1 MSSFKKLHCAV
12 FICFSINVQVSIL
25 SLSISLLKYVI
36 LSMPI
41 VFIQQYVIFSI
52 YCIVS
57 EIHKILK
64 YNNFAIICEINIKV
78 NISLHYFTIFYLFIP
93 YVASVNIYLKMWFI
107 IHEVSLNTQYKY
119 VIVIKVITIKY
130 NKRI

>member
-25 SLSISLLKYVI
+25 SLSISLYVI

-64 YNNFAIICEINIKV
+64 YNNFAIICEII
-78 NISLHYFTIFYLFIP
+78 
-93 YVASVNIYLKMWFI
+93 
-107 IHEVSLNTQYKY
+107 
-119 VIVIKVITIKY
+119 
-130 NKRI
+130 

>member
-1 MSSFKKLHCAV
+1 MR
-12 FICFSINVQVSIL
+12 N
-25 SLSISLLKYVI
+25 
-36 LSMPI
+36 
-41 VFIQQYVIFSI
+41 
-52 YCIVS
+52 
-57 EIHKILK
+57 
-64 YNNFAIICEINIKV
+64 NIKV

-119 VIVIKVITIKY
+119 VTVIKVITIKY